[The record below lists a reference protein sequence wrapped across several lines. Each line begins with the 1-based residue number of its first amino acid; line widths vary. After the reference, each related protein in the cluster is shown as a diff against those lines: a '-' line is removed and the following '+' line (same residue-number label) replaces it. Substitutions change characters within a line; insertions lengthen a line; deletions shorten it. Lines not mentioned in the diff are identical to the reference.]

1 MGIGERLKKIR
12 IILRLSGYD
21 IAKKLGVTPTT
32 VYTWELEQFPIPA
45 SRIVD
50 YSDTFHINLDW
61 IEKGVGEMFAPD
73 VGLTFDSW
81 IKESEANRM
90 LWLREKL
97 GLSLL
102 GFSKKLNIPRTT
114 VLGFENNKRR
124 MYKYIPLICEA
135 TGVRREW
142 LETGEG
148 EMFEQDRGKR
158 SQASLTSTERTS
170 CKKEEQVVQ
179 QTTSV
184 DANST
189 PAPVPF
195 DKSVASDPARLGALF
210 QIALCELDDQLFTI
224 LQNAVY
230 QEEERRAA
238 LRRSLNDNS
247 TPPK

>member
-12 IILRLSGYD
+12 VVLRLSGYD

-32 VYTWELEQFPIPA
+32 VYTWELEQSPIPA

-81 IKESEANRM
+81 IKESVANRM
-90 LWLREKL
+90 LWLREEL

-102 GFSKKLNIPRTT
+102 GFSKKLSMTQAT
-114 VLGFENNKRR
+114 VSRLERGVTGI
-124 MYKYIPLICEA
+124 YKYIPVICEA

-148 EMFEQDRGKR
+148 EMFERDHDGG
-158 SQASLTSTERTS
+158 SQVSRTSEERTS

-179 QTTSV
+179 QTTGV
-184 DANST
+184 DANSS

-210 QIALCELDDQLFTI
+210 QIALCELDDRLFAI
-224 LQNAVY
+224 LQNAVS
-230 QEEERRAA
+230 QEEERRAS
-238 LRRSLNDNS
+238 SLCFF
-247 TPPK
+247 